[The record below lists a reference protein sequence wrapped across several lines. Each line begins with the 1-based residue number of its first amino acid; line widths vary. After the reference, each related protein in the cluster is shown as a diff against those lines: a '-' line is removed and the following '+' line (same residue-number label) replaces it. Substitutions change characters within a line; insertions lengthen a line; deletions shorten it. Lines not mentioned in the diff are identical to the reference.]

1 RGRRVRRAE
10 PRGSDEDMVREGSLS
25 RLAPWVDLM
34 ADRTALHEDNR
45 VMTVLASHG
54 GGQAHHEFRPGPP
67 RHQFKAAG
75 GKMMAF
81 IDDQMPVIA
90 DAIIH
95 HSFANHAL
103 NECHIQRS
111 RQPSPPAPESPDG
124 VSRQAEER

>member
-1 RGRRVRRAE
+1 MPWDHLVFEWRNFRHLPGAHGEPNRAT
-10 PRGSDEDMVREGSLS
+10 LH
-25 RLAPWVDLM
+25 VD
-34 ADRTALHEDNR
+34 DR

-90 DAIIH
+90 DANIH